1 MPTCHSCERINDR
14 DKGTAPPWDN
24 IYRSEHWDV
33 AHAYN
38 TSWLGWT
45 VLVLRRHVEAI
56 DELSAE
62 ESADLGA
69 LLQQVSRA
77 LKLNTGCIKT
87 YVMQFAEAASHPH
100 VHFHVAPR
108 MPDQAPEDISYKVLR
123 RLGVPLE
130 ARCSEADINKIASAI
145 RQYMNQV
152 RS

>member
-1 MPTCHSCERINDR
+1 MPACHSCERIIDR
-14 DKGTAPPWDN
+14 DQGNAPPWDN

-38 TSWLGWT
+38 SSWLGWT

-56 DELSAE
+56 SDLSADE
-62 ESADLGA
+62 AADLGM
-69 LLQQVSRA
+69 LLQQVSQA
-77 LKLNTGCIKT
+77 LKRHTGCSKT
-87 YVMQFAEAASHPH
+87 YVMQFAEAAIHPH

-108 MPDQAPEDISYKVLR
+108 MPEQAPEDISYKILR

-130 ARCSEADINKIASAI
+130 ERCSEADMNITAYAI
-145 RQYMNQV
+145 RQYLHEI